1 MLKRKQTADDAK
13 ECELETATVIFLV
26 FASIVG
32 FGLLLVSRFNATDIT
47 PASNAVQGASQE
59 VKAEPLTPTDKPELA
74 QTDLIEVKPSH
85 EVATAEEAM
94 PAQGEPGYRSACQK
108 MKQMYTNDQNAKL
121 QTENSRFAAAQQ
133 DIINKYN
140 REGRSF
146 SSGEKSAHAREVSRH
161 DWLLRQITAQYQ
173 KQLNKLSC

>member
-1 MLKRKQTADDAK
+1 MLKSASWKR
-13 ECELETATVIFLV
+13 LPLFFLV

-47 PASNAVQGASQE
+47 PASNAVQGTSRE
-59 VKAEPLTPTDKPELA
+59 VKAEPLTPTDKPEIA

-108 MKQMYTNDQNAKL
+108 MKQMYINDQNAKL
-121 QTENSRFAAAQQ
+121 QAENSRFAAAQQ
-133 DIINKYN
+133 DITNKYN

-146 SSGEKSAHAREVSRH
+146 SSGEKSAHAREASRH

-173 KQLNKLSC
+173 KQLNKLGC